1 MWRECKFYFETLITL
16 IQECYDQ
23 SPKESELE
31 IDIYEILEEAIQKWK
46 LHVASEIKGT
56 VIEDKTLVGFFSMIS
71 QTLQNIFKQGVN
83 KMRIEEVVKS
93 TGILEELF
101 YGHLFFD
108 PNSLEQTESKSK
120 TKESRSAAYSLL
132 LQCI

>member
-1 MWRECKFYFETLITL
+1 
-16 IQECYDQ
+16 
-23 SPKESELE
+23 
-31 IDIYEILEEAIQKWK
+31 
-46 LHVASEIKGT
+46 
-56 VIEDKTLVGFFSMIS
+56 
-71 QTLQNIFKQGVN
+71 
-83 KMRIEEVVKS
+83 MRIEEVVKS

-132 LQCI
+132 LQCIKVLEPHLLADFLEDKVWNLIKDLKRPKDWKFMPSENAKSVMTSQ